1 MARRTSPEQPTVKQP
16 AGSVVTRPRIPAGY
30 GVPRDKKGLLPWS
43 HVEERMSKAMHYWVC
58 TGTPN
63 GRPYATPVDGLWL
76 EGRLYFGG
84 SPQTRWLRNLAANSA
99 VSVHL
104 ESATDVVIL
113 RGDAHEL
120 KAPERSLTTT
130 LSTASKEKYGYGS
143 KPEDYESGGVYAFRP
158 RVVVAWKHF
167 PKDVTR
173 WEFQDGD

>member
-1 MARRTSPEQPTVKQP
+1 MAKGDTKQAGIKRDDSPLV
-16 AGSVVTRPRIPAGY
+16 SRPRVPAVYGIPKG
-30 GVPRDKKGLLPWS
+30 KKGMLPWS
-43 HVEERMSKAMHYWVC
+43 HVDERMSQAMHYWVC
-58 TGTPN
+58 TVTPN

-84 SPQTRWLRNLAANSA
+84 SPQTRWVRNLAANSA

-130 LSTASKEKYGYGS
+130 LSRASKEKHGYGS
-143 KPEDYESGGVYAFRP
+143 KPENYESGGVYVFRP
-158 RVVVAWKHF
+158 RVVVAWKQF